1 MAAFPLKSILK
12 PTIPVSPLRPIPPF
26 EETRKRSSVRNID
39 RGPLK
44 DDENEPNPTAGEGV
58 LIDFSTPTR
67 TPVTGTDQ
75 LANPFEA
82 FNASSA
88 IRDAKQREEKER
100 RERERRA
107 ILEQREVRR
116 KSMGEF

>member
-44 DDENEPNPTAGEGV
+44 DDENEPNSTAGEGV

-67 TPVTGTDQ
+67 TPADQ